1 MSSRANS
8 RPGHARAIR
17 LSMGFVPG
25 ALVLLSLCW
34 AGTVYAHRV
43 GLSSGKYVS
52 DGTNVDATI
61 TFRRDD
67 LIKAAPAVDADK
79 DGSVSDGE
87 LVVNDST
94 GAALVPLIDAQRGLT
109 PCMGTL
115 TKLVPDGA
123 DGLDFPL
130 RFEGCTGDS
139 GVLSLDIAKL
149 VRGAGTG
156 HRHAGEIEVPADV
169 PKPPGVL
176 AHADASRIDVPLTSP
191 TGSSAAAA
199 PAPPP
204 SHASVAKE
212 FFVLGV
218 EHIWTG
224 IDHIVFLLGLVMLGG
239 KMTDLLKTVT
249 AFTVSHSV
257 TLALAVLGV
266 VAPSPDLIEPVIALS
281 VAYVGIENFFVKD
294 TSKRWR
300 IAAAFGLIHGF
311 GFAGAL
317 GEVALPKPSIPVA
330 LAMFNVGVE
339 AGQLVLLLGI
349 VPLFALLRKQS
360 WFTPKGMWAVSGA
373 IVAVGLFWFVER
385 VAFA

>member
-1 MSSRANS
+1 MSSRAKS
-8 RPGHARAIR
+8 RPVRRMH
-17 LSMGFVPG
+17 L
-25 ALVLLSLCW
+25 ALVSTSLVMLSLVW

-52 DGTNVDATI
+52 DGTNVDVTVTI
-61 TFRRDD
+61 RRDD
-67 LIKAAPAVDADK
+67 LRSGAPALDADK
-79 DGSVSDGE
+79 DGSLSDAE
-87 LVVNDST
+87 LVVNATTD
-94 GAALVPLIDAQRGLT
+94 AAIVPLIDAQRGLT
-109 PCMGTL
+109 PCAGKL
-115 TKLVPDGA
+115 TKLVPDGG
-123 DGLDFPL
+123 DGLDFTL
-130 RFEGCTGDS
+130 RFEACTGDS
-139 GVLSLDIAKL
+139 SVLNLDIAKL

-156 HRHAGEIEVPADV
+156 HRHAGEIDVPAEL

-191 TGSSAAAA
+191 TGTDA
-199 PAPPP
+199 PAPPAP
-204 SHASVAKE
+204 PPPAHASVAKE
-212 FFVLGV
+212 MFVLGV

-239 KMTDLLKTVT
+239 TLKDLLKTVT
-249 AFTVSHSV
+249 AFTISHSI

-266 VAPSPDLIEPVIALS
+266 VAPSPNLVEPVIALS
-281 VAYVGIENFFVKD
+281 VAYVGLENFFVKD

-300 IAAAFGLIHGF
+300 IAAAFGFIHGF

-317 GEVALPKPSIPVA
+317 GEIALPKASIPLA
-330 LAMFNVGVE
+330 LGMFNVGVE

-349 VPLFALLRKQS
+349 VPLFAFLRKQT
-360 WFTPKGMWAVSGA
+360 WFSPKGMWAVSGA

>member
-1 MSSRANS
+1 MSSRA
-8 RPGHARAIR
+8 
-17 LSMGFVPG
+17 LGFVTT
-25 ALVLLSLCW
+25 ALVLMSLCW

-61 TFRRDD
+61 TVRRDD
-67 LIKAAPAVDADK
+67 LLTAAPALDADK
-79 DGSVSDGE
+79 DGSLSDGE
-87 LVVNDST
+87 LVVNDATS
-94 GAALVPLIDAQRGLT
+94 AALVPLIDAQRGLT
-109 PCMGTL
+109 PCAGKL

-123 DGLDFPL
+123 DGLDFTL
-130 RFEGCTGDS
+130 RFEGCTGDAA
-139 GVLSLDIAKL
+139 VLNLDIVKL
-149 VRGAGTG
+149 IRAAGTG
-156 HRHAGEIEVPADV
+156 HRHAGDIQVPAEL

-191 TGSSAAAA
+191 TGTEAAA
-199 PAPPP
+199 PPPPPP
-204 SHASVAKE
+204 SHAGVAKE

-239 KMTDLLKTVT
+239 KMKDLLKTVT
-249 AFTVSHSV
+249 AFTVSHSI

-266 VAPSPDLIEPVIALS
+266 IAPSPNLIEPVIALS
-281 VAYVGIENFFVKD
+281 VAYVGLENFFVKD

-300 IAAAFGLIHGF
+300 IAGAFGFIHGF

-317 GEVALPKPSIPVA
+317 GEVALPKASIPVA

-339 AGQLVLLLGI
+339 AGQLVLLIAI
-349 VPLFALLRKQS
+349 VPLFAFLRKQT
-360 WFTPKGMWAVSGA
+360 WFTPKGIWAVSGA
-373 IVAVGLFWFVER
+373 IVAVGLFWFVQR